1 MKDYTDIALCAD
13 TAKWR
18 KPEFCNPAF
27 EPEAGLSTL
36 SPTHQENGS
45 SPRAHCHGGLAWRYQ
60 TDRQFS
66 WLCAALLSTLLFL
79 LLGLLTIIILTQLK
93 PTSPPGTSPS
103 LLSPQE
109 FSNTTDIIRPG
120 IQGELAT
127 DLTPEPTCGGLLLD
141 LEGSFT
147 SPNYPDP
154 YPPDAY
160 CIWHIQVVPD
170 QVVQLKIEAF
180 SMDDVASCL
189 FDWLEISL
197 EPEEQENPES
207 PMVRVC
213 GKVPPVILNTNASRL
228 RVLFVSDRSVGGI
241 GFRAWYQAVTPREGG
256 CNEDKF
262 PCDHLFCLQSDAV
275 CDGFTNCQDA
285 SDETNCSSK
294 DSDCGGSLNELHG
307 TFSTPNY
314 PKPYPHQQFCLWQ
327 ISVPPGHGI
336 ELRFHNFSLEAH
348 QDCEFDYVE
357 IHENTDTGALNLMGR
372 FCGPKL
378 PPPLV
383 SSHHELTVVFVT
395 DYQIS
400 SMGFSATYQALNSTD
415 NPCGFGEL
423 SCQDGVC
430 KDFDR
435 VCDSWRNCS
444 DGSDKANC
452 SSLSHLPFEPAC
464 EPIQVEMCQGL
475 SYNTTAFPNTLM
487 TLDSQQE
494 VEEMLKGY
502 KTLTDLPCYQPFRR
516 LLCGLLLP
524 HCTPSGGI
532 LPPCRPVCLE
542 AEQYCQPDLEPLGIS
557 WSFDCKSLPDTSD
570 PAGCTWP

>member
-27 EPEAGLSTL
+27 EPEAGLPTL
-36 SPTHQENGS
+36 SPAHGENGS
-45 SPRAHCHGGLAWRYQ
+45 SPRTHYHGGLTWRYQ
-60 TDRQFS
+60 TDCQFS
-66 WLCAALLSTLLFL
+66 WLCAALLSTLLLL
-79 LLGLLTIIILTQLK
+79 LLGLLTIIILAQLK
-93 PTSPPGTSPS
+93 PSSPPGAPP
-103 LLSPQE
+103 SPQG
-109 FSNTTDIIRPG
+109 FRNVTDVISPG

-127 DLTPEPTCGGLLLD
+127 DLTPEPICGGLLLGP
-141 LEGSFT
+141 EGSFA

-154 YPPDAY
+154 YPPNAD
-160 CIWHIQVVPD
+160 CVWHIQVAPD

-197 EPEEQENPES
+197 EPEEQGILGS
-207 PMVRVC
+207 SMVRVC
-213 GKVPPVILNTNASRL
+213 GKVPPAILNVNASRL
-228 RVLFVSDRSVGGI
+228 RVDFVSDSSMGGI
-241 GFRAWYQAVTPREGG
+241 GFHAWYQAMTPREGG
-256 CNEDKF
+256 CDKDEF
-262 PCDHLFCLQSDAV
+262 PCDHLFCLPPDAV
-275 CDGFTNCQDA
+275 CDGFTNCKD
-285 SDETNCSSK
+285 SRDEGNCSSK
-294 DSDCGGSLNELHG
+294 NSDCGGSLNGLHG

-348 QDCEFDYVE
+348 QKCEFDYVE
-357 IHENTDTGALNLMGR
+357 IHENMDTGALNLMGR
-372 FCGPKL
+372 FCGTKL
-378 PPPLV
+378 PPLLI

-395 DYQIS
+395 DYQIN
-400 SMGFSATYQALNSTD
+400 SMGFSATYQALNATD
-415 NPCGFGEL
+415 DPCEL
-423 SCQDGVC
+423 GAFSCQDGRC
-430 KDFDR
+430 KDLHWM
-435 VCDSWRNCS
+435 CDGWRNCS
-444 DGSDKANC
+444 DDKVNC
-452 SSLSHLPFEPAC
+452 SSLSQTAFEPAC

-516 LLCGLLLP
+516 LLCGLLVP
-524 HCTPSGGI
+524 HCTPLGGI

-542 AEQYCQPDLEPLGIS
+542 AEHHCQPDLEPLGIS
-557 WSFDCKSLPDTSD
+557 WSFNCKSLPDASD